1 MAYVTSFFPVEINIT
16 QAVFFFQSIINDI
29 RIRRNQGDQQITYK
43 GNSHVTLYEVICWS
57 NSNRTRG

>member
-16 QAVFFFQSIINDI
+16 QAVFFIQSIINDI

-43 GNSHVTLYEVICWS
+43 GNSHAFIVDPIQGGAGTECI
-57 NSNRTRG
+57 

>member
-16 QAVFFFQSIINDI
+16 QAVFFIQSIINDI

-43 GNSHVTLYEVICWS
+43 GNSHA
-57 NSNRTRG
+57 